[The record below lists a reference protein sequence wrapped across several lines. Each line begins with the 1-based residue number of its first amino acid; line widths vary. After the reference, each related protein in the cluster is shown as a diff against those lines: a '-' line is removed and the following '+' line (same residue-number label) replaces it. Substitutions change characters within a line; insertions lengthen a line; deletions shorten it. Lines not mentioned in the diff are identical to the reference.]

1 MKLKNLIACF
11 FLGFIMVSCIQD
23 EAPNAEAAIDACK
36 GSDDVVL
43 TDINA
48 EAKRISIYVYKT
60 ADITKQ
66 KLNFVLPQGATIN
79 PPSGI
84 ENDFTTPQK
93 YTVTSED
100 EKWSAVYTVEFVK
113 SELPTNYHFE
123 TLTESSANKYDIFY
137 EFQEGTSTEPSKIVQ
152 WASGNIGYDLTGMA
166 KESNDY
172 PTVQVNDGKIGRG
185 QCIIGI

>member
-1 MKLKNLIACF
+1 MLF
-11 FLGFIMVSCIQD
+11 RS
-23 EAPNAEAAIDACK
+23 
-36 GSDDVVL
+36 
-43 TDINA
+43 
-48 EAKRISIYVYKT
+48 
-60 ADITKQ
+60 
-66 KLNFVLPQGATIN
+66 
-79 PPSGI
+79 
-84 ENDFTTPQK
+84 PQK

-100 EKWSAVYTVEFVK
+100 GKWSAVYTVEFVK

-172 PTVQVNDGKIGRG
+172 PTVQVNDGKIGKCLKLETKNTGRVYRTDSSHTG
-185 QCIIGI
+185 KISVSGGSKRQRDYRLCICRSFLWAGCI